1 MKGIKGCQDRALKT
15 HLVSSW
21 LEALREMFEDFSMIL
36 MSEFNVTEV
45 LAFEGEGRIG

>member
-15 HLVSSW
+15 HLVSSR
-21 LEALREMFEDFSMIL
+21 LEALREMFEDFSH
-36 MSEFNVTEV
+36 MSEFNITEV